1 MDNTFSVFIF
11 KTERHSLNM
20 ASRPLKMLYPL
31 FICYVVLTVDG
42 AVVETLNGPVQGFTE
57 NVLNTPIDIYL
68 SIPYAK
74 PPLGSLR
81 FRKPETV
88 DNWKN
93 VLSTTKRPNS
103 CFQTIDNS
111 WDRFQGVEMW
121 NANTN
126 ISEDCLYISLWV
138 PKTTGAKLA
147 TLIWIYGGSFVS
159 GTTTLDIYDGKLLA
173 AKNNVIVASIQ
184 YRLGPL
190 GFLYLG
196 SDDVPGNM
204 GLWDQQMAIKWIYDN
219 IELFG
224 GDRKRITL
232 FGESA
237 GAASVS
243 YHCLSKHSQQYFT
256 NAILQS
262 GSALSNWAFM
272 PPDVAVRYAE
282 DLGRKM
288 NCKTSQ
294 RDSLI
299 QCLKSVD
306 AQSLTEK
313 LWDVSGYFI
322 TYLFSPTVD
331 GTFLESLPLDLLRT
345 GMMKNCSILAGVTK
359 DEGTYFLAYYVQ
371 DYFPPGKLWSPDV
384 MSRDTFL
391 HALEQVVPLHGSLM
405 KDALV
410 YEYERSRLASERG
423 SYIDILDDA
432 GGDRS
437 FKCPTIDLARYYK
450 TAFGTSQS
458 VYMYSFEHRTSVVT
472 WPEWMGVIH
481 GYELDLVFGEPFREN
496 TTYTVEEKILSDNIM
511 KYWTNFAK
519 YGDPSGS
526 NLTTWPRYDLDEQN
540 YMVLDTGN
548 KLKVMQ
554 GLRHR
559 ECTFWREFIPKVV
572 QSENL
577 NNVTSNTMP
586 IGSCHV
592 LVVTL
597 FASFWS
603 NSLV

>member
-1 MDNTFSVFIF
+1 MVS
-11 KTERHSLNM
+11 RHV
-20 ASRPLKMLYPL
+20 KILYPL
-31 FICYVVLTVDG
+31 FICYVVLPVDG
-42 AVVETLNGPVQGFTE
+42 AVVETLNGPVQGLTE
-57 NVLNTPIDIYL
+57 NVFNTNIDIYL

-81 FRKPETV
+81 FRKPEPV
-88 DNWKN
+88 DKWNS
-93 VLSTTKRPNS
+93 VLSATKLPNS

-111 WDRFQGVEMW
+111 WDRFSGVEMW

-126 ISEDCLYISLWV
+126 ISEDCLYLNLWV
-138 PKTTGAKLA
+138 PKNTIGKLA
-147 TLIWIYGGSFVS
+147 TLLWIYGGGFVS
-159 GTTTLDIYDGKLLA
+159 GTSTLDIYDGKLLA

-196 SDDVPGNM
+196 SDEVPGNM

-219 IELFG
+219 IERFG
-224 GDRKRITL
+224 GDRTRITL

-256 NAILQS
+256 NAILES
-262 GSALSNWAFM
+262 GSSLSNWAFM
-272 PPDVAVRYAE
+272 PQDVAVTYAK
-282 DLGRKM
+282 DIGRKM
-288 NCKTSQ
+288 NCETFPSD
-294 RDSLI
+294 RLI
-299 QCLKSVD
+299 NCLRSVD
-306 AQSLTEK
+306 AQRLTEK
-313 LWDVSGYFI
+313 LWDFLGYFI
-322 TYLFSPTVD
+322 TYMFAPTLD
-331 GTFLESLPLDLLRT
+331 GTFLEDFPLDLLRT
-345 GMMKNCSILAGVTK
+345 GKMKNCSILAGVTK

-371 DYFPPGKLWSPDV
+371 DYFPPLKLWNPEM

-391 HALEQVVPLHGSLM
+391 DALEQVIPIQGSLM

-410 YEYERSRLASERG
+410 YEYEQSRLVSERG
-423 SYIDILDDA
+423 TYIDILDEA

-437 FKCPTIDLARYYK
+437 FKCPTVDLARYYK

-481 GYELDLVFGEPFREN
+481 GYELDLVFGQPFREN
-496 TTYTVEEKILSDNIM
+496 TTYTSDEKILSDTIM

-526 NLTTWPRYDLDEQN
+526 NLTSWPRYDLEEQK
-540 YMVLDTGN
+540 YIVLNTEN
-548 KLKVMQ
+548 KLGVMQ

-572 QSENL
+572 QPVHP
-577 NNVTSNTMP
+577 NNVTSNTMT
-586 IGSCHV
+586 IGSWHV
-592 LVVTL
+592 FVVTL
-597 FASFWS
+597 FASFWT
-603 NSLV
+603 

>member
-1 MDNTFSVFIF
+1 MVSLPIKLLCPVLITCVF
-11 KTERHSLNM
+11 LPVN
-20 ASRPLKMLYPL
+20 
-31 FICYVVLTVDG
+31 G
-42 AVVETLNGPVQGFTE
+42 AVVETLNGPVQGMTE
-57 NVLNTPIDIYL
+57 NVLNTDIDIYL

-81 FRKPETV
+81 FRKPEPV
-88 DNWKN
+88 ENWDY
-93 VLSTTKRPNS
+93 VLSTTHLPNS
-103 CFQTIDNS
+103 CFQTIDTS

-126 ISEDCLYISLWV
+126 ISEDCLYLTLWV
-138 PKTTGAKLA
+138 PKNIDGKLA
-147 TLIWIYGGSFVS
+147 TLIWIFGGFFVL

-237 GAASVS
+237 GAASVN
-243 YHCLSKHSQQYFT
+243 YHCLSKYSQQYFT

-262 GSALSNWAFM
+262 GSALSDWAFM
-272 PPDVAVRYAE
+272 PPDVAVRYAQE
-282 DLGRKM
+282 LGWKM
-288 NCKTSQ
+288 GCKTSNLG
-294 RDSLI
+294 SLT
-299 QCLKSVD
+299 QCLKSGD
-306 AQSLTEK
+306 AHKLTEK
-313 LWDVSGYFI
+313 VWDFMGDFI
-322 TYLFSPTVD
+322 TYMFAPTLD
-331 GTFLESLPLDLLRT
+331 GAFLEDIPLAMVNSGL
-345 GMMKNCSILAGVTK
+345 MKNCSILAGLTK
-359 DEGTYFLAYYVQ
+359 DEGTYFLAYFVQ
-371 DYFPPGKLWSPDV
+371 DYFPNNKLWSPGV

-391 HALEQVVPLHGSLM
+391 DALEQVVPMQGYLM
-405 KDALV
+405 KEAVV
-410 YEYERSRLASERG
+410 YEYELSRLANQRG
-423 SYIDILDDA
+423 SYIDILDEA

-437 FKCPTIDLARYYK
+437 FKCPTIDLGRYYK

-481 GYELDLVFGEPFREN
+481 GYELDLVFGQPFRDN
-496 TTYTVEEKILSDNIM
+496 ATYTSDEKILSDTIM

-519 YGDPSGS
+519 YGNPSGP
-526 NLTTWPRYDLDEQN
+526 NLTTWPEYDLDEQN
-540 YMVLDTGN
+540 YLVLDIGYN
-548 KLKVMQ
+548 LQVRQ

-572 QSENL
+572 QADLYNDA
-577 NNVTSNTMP
+577 TGDKMTT
-586 IGSCHV
+586 ISCHV
-592 LVVTL
+592 LAMTL
-597 FASFWS
+597 FASIWI
-603 NSLV
+603 